1 MADTKQKKT
10 LPVQHISQEE
20 ADLNLSELFYRLVE
34 KIWIVIL
41 CALVGAGIMGVY
53 SYGYSVPVYE
63 ATSKVYILSSSDSM
77 INLADLQLG
86 SSLAADYMEIFKIW
100 EVNQEVVDNL
110 NLPYSRNQA
119 ASMISVYQPPETR
132 ILYISARST
141 NPVESALVANEY
153 AAVFREYVEKTMN
166 ADKPTLMSR
175 ALTPEYPIN
184 TSSIQ
189 NVLIGLAVGLLIG
202 VIIVVLQ
209 FLTDDKL
216 KTAEEIQRDTGL
228 TTLSV
233 IPRDT
238 NIKDDAAN
246 TTAGGYSHE

>member
-10 LPVQHISQEE
+10 STVQRISQEE
-20 ADLNLSELFYRLVE
+20 ASLNLSELFYRLVE
-34 KIWIVIL
+34 KIWIIIL
-41 CALVGAGIMGVY
+41 CALVGVGVMGVY
-53 SYGYSVPVYE
+53 SYGYSVPIYE

-110 NLPYSRNQA
+110 DLPYSRDQV

-132 ILYISARST
+132 ILYISAHST
-141 NPVESALVANEY
+141 NSAESALVANEY
-153 AAVFREYVEKTMN
+153 AAVFREYVAKTMN

-184 TSSIQ
+184 TSSVQ
-189 NVLIGLAVGLLIG
+189 NVLLGLGIGLVVG
-202 VIIVVLQ
+202 VIIVILQ
-209 FLTDDKL
+209 FMTDDKL
-216 KTAEEIQRDTGL
+216 KTADEIQRVTGL

-238 NIKDDAAN
+238 NVKDDAAN
-246 TTAGGYSHE
+246 TTAGGHSHE